1 MREHTGTIP
10 GAAFESPPYTPPV
23 NQFADVAAWAPI
35 GLFRVRRDGTF
46 LAANR
51 RLAEMLGYAGTEDL
65 LARNLERDI
74 YFDPAQRR
82 TLLALVEIH
91 GAALRLEARWRTRS
105 GSTIWVELTGH
116 ALPDAEGA
124 PAPAF
129 EGLAVDVTERKLTEL
144 ALRESERKM
153 STLISNLPGI
163 AYRSRD
169 DRSRTM
175 EFISDG
181 CGELTG
187 YSPYDLSFNRVVAYS
202 DLILPED
209 REMVRGT
216 VQESIAENR
225 PYQMMYRLRAADG
238 HVRWVWEKGEAV
250 RSAAGAVE
258 ALEGFIT
265 DITEKKELEEQFLR
279 AQRLES
285 IGTLASGIAHDLNN
299 VLAPITMS
307 IAMLRGKM
315 ADASGLRW
323 LNTIDASAE
332 RAAGI
337 VRQVLSFGRG
347 VAGERVPIQPRHIVN
362 EIVKIVR
369 ETFPRSLAITAAVPK
384 DLWAI
389 NADPTQL
396 HQVLLN
402 LAVNAR
408 DAMQEGGTLSIAAE
422 NVVLDEHY
430 ARLHIDAK
438 PGRWVA
444 LAVTDTG
451 TGIPREILDKI
462 FDPFFT
468 TKPPGKGT
476 GLGLST
482 VQSIVRGHGGFMNVY
497 TEEGRGTTF
506 RVYLPVIEA
515 EGAPAARAARGTL
528 PAGRGETI
536 LVVDDEPSI
545 REITRG
551 MLESNGYCALTA
563 SEGAEAVALF
573 RLRRG
578 EIAAVITDLMMPVMD
593 GATTIRALR
602 AIDPAVRIIAS
613 SGFGTEST
621 VTGAAAIGAAF
632 FLKKPYSSGTLLR
645 TLDELLHRGPAAG

>member
-1 MREHTGTIP
+1 MREHTGTTP
-10 GAAFESPPYTPPV
+10 GAAVESPPYTPPV

-46 LAANR
+46 LAASR
-51 RLAEMLGYAGTEDL
+51 RLAEMLGYSETEDL

-82 TLLALVEIH
+82 TLLALVESQ

-116 ALPDAEGA
+116 ALPHEAGS

-187 YSPYDLSFNRVVAYS
+187 YSPYDLSFNRVVAYN

-209 REMVRGT
+209 REMVWGT

-238 HVRWVWEKGEAV
+238 RVRWVWEKGEAV
-250 RSAAGAVE
+250 KSAAGAVE

-285 IGTLASGIAHDLNN
+285 VGTLASGIAHDLNN

-347 VAGERVPIQPRHIVN
+347 MAGERVPIQPRHIVN
-362 EIVKIVR
+362 EIVKIAR

-384 DLWAI
+384 DLWTI

-408 DAMQEGGTLSIAAE
+408 DAMEEGGTLSIAAE

-438 PGRWVA
+438 PGRYVV

-497 TEEGRGTTF
+497 TEEGRGTAF
-506 RVYLPVIEA
+506 RVYLPVIDA
-515 EGAPAARAARGTL
+515 EGAPAARAAHRTL

-573 RLRRG
+573 RLRSG

-593 GATTIRALR
+593 GAATIRALR

-645 TLDELLHRGPAAG
+645 TLDELLHRGPTEG